1 MKFKDLK
8 EKSQAFDQTE
18 AGKNLNKRLKR
29 IFLNGCICV
38 ILSIVYLIWNI
49 VSKAFWYE
57 YLLVVALVVFGIAFI
72 YKSYE
77 IKFFEVNRYNYN
89 NRKRSKK

>member
-8 EKSQAFDQTE
+8 GKSQAFDQTE

-49 VSKAFWYE
+49 VSKAFWHE
-57 YLLVVALVVFGIAFI
+57 YLLVVALVVFGIVFI

>member
-29 IFLNGCICV
+29 IFLNGCIYKIEHFFDVCLV
-38 ILSIVYLIWNI
+38 LWNTI
-49 VSKAFWYE
+49 
-57 YLLVVALVVFGIAFI
+57 
-72 YKSYE
+72 
-77 IKFFEVNRYNYN
+77 
-89 NRKRSKK
+89 